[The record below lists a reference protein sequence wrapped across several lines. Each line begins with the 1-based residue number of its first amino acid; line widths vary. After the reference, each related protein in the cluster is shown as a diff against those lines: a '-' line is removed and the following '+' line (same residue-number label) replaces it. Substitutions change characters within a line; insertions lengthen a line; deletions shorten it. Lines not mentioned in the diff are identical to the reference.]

1 MIRVLREESGREKQA
16 LNNSSYKR
24 AEVAKTPR
32 PFAPAEAQHT
42 NSSPGTSAPS
52 SDAEGEKLAAAK
64 RHRDK
69 LLSFQAN
76 NARRTRVHDEAAD
89 FDTPNSGQNIWA
101 TPVERA
107 MELKKQQKALR
118 EQEWRSRPEYEK
130 RRVVAS
136 IDLVGGKV
144 VRRMATVDRP
154 KTPESDGEDD
164 YVPPKID
171 KSTQKTTFGRN
182 PLLGALIRPVA
193 PVQSKGKGP
202 AGQSTTKWRRVQDD
216 NDDNERWILDGGLQ
230 GESIQYKNMSE
241 EPPCG

>member
-16 LNNSSYKR
+16 LNNASHKR
-24 AEVAKTPR
+24 AEVSKSPR
-32 PFAPAEAQHT
+32 PFASDSQHT
-42 NSSPGTSAPS
+42 SPGTSAPP

-89 FDTPNSGQNIWA
+89 FDTPSSGQNVWA
-101 TPVERA
+101 TPMERA
-107 MELKKQQKALR
+107 MELKKQQKVLR

-154 KTPESDGEDD
+154 KTPESDGEED
-164 YVPPKID
+164 YVPPVAD
-171 KSTQKTTFGRN
+171 EAQKPTFGRN
-182 PLLGALIRPVA
+182 PLLGTLIRPVA
-193 PVQSKGKGP
+193 PVQSKGKGR
-202 AGQSTTKWRRVQDD
+202 AVQSTTKWRRVQDD

-230 GESIQYKNMSE
+230 GESVQDTNVSE